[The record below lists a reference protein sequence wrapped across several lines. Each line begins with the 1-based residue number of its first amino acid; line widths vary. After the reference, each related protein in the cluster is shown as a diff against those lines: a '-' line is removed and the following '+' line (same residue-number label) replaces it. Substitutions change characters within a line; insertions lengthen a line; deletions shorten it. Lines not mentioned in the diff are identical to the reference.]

1 MKKISVFTKIL
12 IILFLIIIIFFIV
25 IPLFMKLSQKHEN
38 VDSQDLYDNE
48 TDDILGRTVAGNL
61 IEYTAPAEVPE
72 HIANRGIILLGTDYD
87 FTGGRLHSRY
97 DTKEEWL
104 WVHGYTCDC
113 DLKVESSDEEFHE
126 FCNRFSEF
134 GEIRY
139 TDDGY
144 GEVCIVRIPYYA
156 YPDVREWEIDITRS
170 CTYPFNASEGGMW
183 VTEEASCLVPIYYDP
198 SGKYI
203 FVIGNSTLDSEYFLY
218 CLEPCMT
225 SVDIYS
231 SDSGNEI
238 EYHSDDAEDVR
249 VFVDAIHELRLTK
262 VEDDRSELAM
272 AENYILLSFTDVNGY
287 TNDYTIVGR
296 YLIHGEDVYYVDN
309 PDELQVLNG
318 FVETLPEA
326 EESSELPENDEE

>member
-48 TDDILGRTVAGNL
+48 TDDITDGTVTGNP
-61 IEYTAPAEVPE
+61 IEYTAQAEVPE
-72 HIANRGIILLGTDYD
+72 YIANRGIILLGTDYD
-87 FTGGRLHSRY
+87 FIGGRLHSRY
-97 DTKEEWL
+97 DTNGERL
-104 WVHGYTCDC
+104 WADGYICDC

-218 CLEPCMT
+218 CLEPSLT

-231 SDSGNEI
+231 SDFGNEI
-238 EYHSDDAEDVR
+238 EYHSDDAGEVR
-249 VFVDAIHELRLTK
+249 AFVDAIHELRLTE
-262 VEDDRSELAM
+262 VEEARPELAM
-272 AENYILLSFTDVNGY
+272 AENYTVLSFTDKNGY
-287 TNDYTIVGR
+287 TNEYTIVGR

-309 PDELQVLNG
+309 PDGLQVLIG
-318 FVETLPEA
+318 FVETLPEP